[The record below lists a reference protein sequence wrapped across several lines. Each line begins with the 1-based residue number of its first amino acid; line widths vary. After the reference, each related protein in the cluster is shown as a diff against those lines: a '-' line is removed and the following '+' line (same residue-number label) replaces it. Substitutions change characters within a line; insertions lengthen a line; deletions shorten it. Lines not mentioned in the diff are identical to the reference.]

1 MPKKAE
7 RKLRATAK
15 RRGYGEERTR
25 KYVYGTL
32 QRMRR
37 RKRKRG

>member
-7 RKLRATAK
+7 RNLRATAK

-25 KYVYGTL
+25 RYVYGTL

-37 RKRKRG
+37 RRKRKG